1 LIRWPRLRNSVDADR
16 RDYETLDRLQSSY
29 SLWQST
35 PAAQQHERLPTDLAL
50 AEAVDLVERWGTDV
64 DEPLRQ
70 FVQNARA
77 RAQARRRRRRRLVT
91 ATVVALSLLS
101 TAATIAGVLALKQR
115 NLALMEQAA
124 ADRTVRFM
132 VSLFQL
138 ADPGENRGNAVTVRE
153 VLDRGA
159 GEVDKSLAHEPGIR
173 ADLLTAMGQAYSGLG
188 LYDPA
193 KKLLGQAR
201 DDQSGADIPAESRV
215 RTLVASGTTLYLA
228 AEYEQAEKLL
238 REAVDLARRKLTAVD
253 LLRSEALDSLA
264 DVLGQLEKYPEA
276 EQLAREALAVD
287 RKRGPDEAAMLAR
300 TLDTLGSLYYFSG
313 DLPNAET
320 AMREALALHRQ
331 ASGLRH
337 TLTAQAMQNLAAVLF
352 QSGRYDD
359 AMAIDQQAMPV
370 YRELYGSE
378 HPEVAGLLNNMG
390 RTALMGG
397 HVAEAE
403 PLLRQALAINE
414 KLGATHDHLVPELNS
429 IAMIDGYTGQIARA
443 RAEIQRAEQIARL
456 PNHGELLD
464 QVLLNVADLALQDG
478 NPDAATAP
486 LGESRRLL
494 EAAFPLAQHPTEA
507 WRYALWDTVDAELL
521 ARRGDMAT
529 ARHMI
534 AAAMPAITRRF
545 GSAGFHT
552 LLARRRGQ
560 LVEAQSVSAARPL

>member
-1 LIRWPRLRNSVDADR
+1 
-16 RDYETLDRLQSSY
+16 
-29 SLWQST
+29 
-35 PAAQQHERLPTDLAL
+35 
-50 AEAVDLVERWGTDV
+50 
-64 DEPLRQ
+64 
-70 FVQNARA
+70 
-77 RAQARRRRRRRLVT
+77 
-91 ATVVALSLLS
+91 
-101 TAATIAGVLALKQR
+101 
-115 NLALMEQAA
+115 
-124 ADRTVRFM
+124 
-132 VSLFQL
+132 
-138 ADPGENRGNAVTVRE
+138 
-153 VLDRGA
+153 
-159 GEVDKSLAHEPGIR
+159 
-173 ADLLTAMGQAYSGLG
+173 
-188 LYDPA
+188 
-193 KKLLGQAR
+193 
-201 DDQSGADIPAESRV
+201 
-215 RTLVASGTTLYLA
+215 
-228 AEYEQAEKLL
+228 
-238 REAVDLARRKLTAVD
+238 
-253 LLRSEALDSLA
+253 
-264 DVLGQLEKYPEA
+264 
-276 EQLAREALAVD
+276 
-287 RKRGPDEAAMLAR
+287 
-300 TLDTLGSLYYFSG
+300 
-313 DLPNAET
+313 
-320 AMREALALHRQ
+320 
-331 ASGLRH
+331 
-337 TLTAQAMQNLAAVLF
+337 MQNLAAVLF